1 MTKFVTAYSRSTG
14 QKQRIP
20 ESWLDHEVLGKDFR
34 RTPSDEARQQAL
46 ADGPSDVWTVA
57 ELTEYATQHGIDL
70 SGASRKAD
78 ILAAIHAT
86 TSTPD
91 AGE

>member
-57 ELTEYATQHGIDL
+57 ELADYAAQHDIALG
-70 SGASRKAD
+70 GATRKAD
-78 ILAAIHAT
+78 ILAAVLT
-86 TSTPD
+86 TNTPD